1 MIRTVTL
8 RFRKPEPGATQIP
21 GGTEIKRRLEFID
34 DSLELGYL
42 YDLIAAQEKK
52 IFTAEGLVLLFGRAI
67 AEYARR
73 RSLGREDIRALHRN
87 VPMWI
92 LMLSGEEEREE
103 VVREAAARYMAALHN
118 PLSIIPEP
126 RPSRIA

>member
-8 RFRKPEPGATQIP
+8 RFRKPEPGTTQIP
-21 GGTEIKRRLEFID
+21 DKTEIKRRLEFID
-34 DSLELGYL
+34 DSRGLEYL

-52 IFTAEGLVLLFGRAI
+52 IFTAGGLVLLFGRAI

-73 RSLGREDIRALHRN
+73 MSLGREDVRALHHN

-92 LMLSGEEEREE
+92 LMLSGEEEGDK
-103 VVREAAARYMAALHN
+103 VVQEAAARYMTALHN

-126 RPSRIA
+126 RPSQIA